1 MRYYIKMSQ
10 TLTMSENLQKALN
23 VLNIEQQALKYLISD
38 IEQNQYK
45 NFDLTIDI
53 LFSCKGRIVVTGMGK
68 SGHIGS
74 KIAATLASTGSPA
87 FFVHPAE
94 LAHGDFGMLTSSDV
108 LLALSFSG
116 ETDELKKILIP
127 IKRLGIKLVSVTGNE
142 NSTLAQSSDVALY
155 VRVEKEACPL
165 NLAPTASTTATLALG
180 DAIAITLMQKKGFTA
195 EDFAKSHPGGS
206 LGKNLIKVKDVMRVK
221 QEIPVVQ
228 EDTTFSKILKEI
240 NDKKLG
246 FTTVISKDNKLLG
259 AITDGDIRR
268 AHLKFEGNITS
279 KTAVELMNKN
289 PRTIGE
295 NDLAVSALKIMEDY
309 RISDLI
315 VLDKTN
321 KPIGIVDLKD
331 LLKVGII

>member
-1 MRYYIKMSQ
+1 MPQ
-10 TLTMSENLQKALN
+10 TLTISKELQNALN
-23 VLNIEQQALKYLISD
+23 VLDIEQLALKDLISD
-38 IEQNQYK
+38 LGKNQCQ
-45 NFDLTIDI
+45 NFDQAIDI

-94 LAHGDFGMLTSSDV
+94 LAHGDFGMLTGNDV

-127 IKRLGIKLVSVTGNE
+127 VKRLGIKLVSVTGNE
-142 NSTLAQSSDVALY
+142 NSTLAQSSDVTLY

-180 DAIAITLMQKKGFTA
+180 DAIAITLMQKKGFTT

-206 LGKNLIKVKDVMRVK
+206 LGKNLIKIKDVMRIDK
-221 QEIPVVQ
+221 EIPAVK
-228 EDTTFSKILKEI
+228 EDAGFNKVLEEI
-240 NDKKLG
+240 NNKKLG
-246 FTTVISKDNKLLG
+246 FTTVLNKDSELIG
-259 AITDGDIRR
+259 TITDGDIRR
-268 AHLKFEGNITS
+268 AYLKSGSSVSS
-279 KTAVELMNKN
+279 KTAFSLMNIN
-289 PRTIGE
+289 PKIISE
-295 NDLAVSALKIMEDY
+295 NDLAASALKIMEDC

-315 VLDKTN
+315 VLDESR

-331 LLKVGII
+331 LLKKGII